1 MAYPVNHLR
10 LTFHLSLKRKPKRE
24 GKNLVNLFGKRKSQ
38 NSNLNKRKKKSV
50 FIWASWLSKLQNFS
64 KIEKKKY

>member
-38 NSNLNKRKKKSV
+38 NSNLNKRKKKC
-50 FIWASWLSKLQNFS
+50 LYMGKLVKQVAKLFKN
-64 KIEKKKY
+64 